1 MKKYHSHGK
10 LLISGEYLVLKGALA
25 LAVPCNRGQS
35 LIYDSSKEKELLWE
49 SYDEKGSVWF
59 KATFSIKDFDIIATD
74 QTDIAKRLRS
84 VLKEVRKQNSHLFFE
99 KGGRVKTVLEFD
111 RQWGLGTSSTLIS
124 NIAQWSNTN
133 PYELLKQTFGGS
145 GYDIAC
151 AQAKSP
157 LLFSNK
163 NQTPKAQSCEFNP
176 SFKEQLFFV
185 YLNQKKDSSEAVK
198 RFSNIK
204 ITEKQLDLFSDLS
217 LKMLKS
223 NELKKFEKLIETHET
238 QLGQILSIKPVKE
251 VLFPDYS
258 GSIKSLGAWGGDF
271 ILVTGNDNDI
281 SYFKNKGYKSV
292 LKYSEMVIA

>member
-1 MKKYHSHGK
+1 MEKYHSHGK
-10 LLISGEYLVLKGALA
+10 LLISGEYLVLKGGLA
-25 LAVPCNRGQS
+25 LAVPCNKGQS
-35 LIYDSSKEKELLWE
+35 LIYDSSKEKELQWE

-59 KATFSIKDFDIIATD
+59 KATFSIMDFDIIATD

-84 VLKEVRKQNSHLFFE
+84 VLKEVRKQNSTFLLE

-133 PYELLKQTFGGS
+133 PYELLKQTTGGS

-163 NQTPKAQSCEFNP
+163 NQTPKVESCEFNP
-176 SFKEQLFFV
+176 SFKDQLFFV

-198 RFSNIK
+198 RFSDIK
-204 ITEKQLDLFSDLS
+204 ITEKQLDFFSDLS

-238 QLGQILSIKPVKE
+238 QLGQILKIKPVKE
-251 VLFPDYS
+251 VLFPNYS

-271 ILVTGNDNDI
+271 ILVTGNDNTI
-281 SYFKNKGYKSV
+281 SYFKNKGYKTV
-292 LKYSEMVIA
+292 LKYSEMVIT

>member
-1 MKKYHSHGK
+1 MEKYHSQGK

-25 LAVPCNRGQS
+25 LAVPCNKGQS
-35 LIYDSSKEKELLWE
+35 LIYDSSKEKELQWE

-59 KATFSIKDFDIIATD
+59 KATFSIMDFDIIATD

-84 VLKEVRKQNSHLFFE
+84 VLKKVRKQNSTFLLE

-133 PYELLKQTFGGS
+133 PYELLKQTTGGS

-163 NQTPKAQSCEFNP
+163 NQTPKVESCEFNP
-176 SFKEQLFFV
+176 SFKDQLFFV

-198 RFSNIK
+198 RFSDIK
-204 ITEKQLDLFSDLS
+204 ITEKQLDFFSDLS

-238 QLGQILSIKPVKE
+238 QLGQILKIKPVKE
-251 VLFPDYS
+251 VLFPNYS

-271 ILVTGNDNDI
+271 ILVTGNDNTI
-281 SYFKNKGYKSV
+281 SYFKNKGYKTV
-292 LKYSEMVIA
+292 LKYSEMVIT

>member
-1 MKKYHSHGK
+1 MEKYHSHGK
-10 LLISGEYLVLKGALA
+10 LLISGEYLVLKGSLA

-59 KATFSIKDFDIIATD
+59 KATFSIKDFDIITTD

-84 VLKEVRKQNSHLFFE
+84 VLKEVRNQNSTFLLQ
-99 KGGRVKTVLEFD
+99 KGGRVKTILEFD

-185 YLNQKKDSSEAVK
+185 FLNQKKDSSEAVK
-198 RFSNIK
+198 RFSDIT
-204 ITEKQLDLFSDLS
+204 ITEKQIDLFSDLS
-217 LKMLKS
+217 LKILKS

-238 QLGQILSIKPVKE
+238 QLSQILKIKTVKE
-251 VLFPDYS
+251 VLFPDYG

-271 ILVTGNDNDI
+271 ILVTGNDNTN
-281 SYFKNKGYKSV
+281 SYFKNKGYKTV
-292 LKYSEMVIA
+292 LKYSDMVIV

>member
-1 MKKYHSHGK
+1 MEKYHSHGK
-10 LLISGEYLVLKGALA
+10 LLISGEYLVLKGGLA
-25 LAVPCNRGQS
+25 LAVPCNKGQS
-35 LIYDSSKEKELLWE
+35 LIYDSSKEKELQWE

-59 KATFSIKDFDIIATD
+59 KATFSIMDFDIIATD

-84 VLKEVRKQNSHLFFE
+84 VLKKVRKQNSTFLLE

-133 PYELLKQTFGGS
+133 PYQLLKQTFGGS

-163 NQTPKAQSCEFNP
+163 NQTPKVESCEFNP
-176 SFKEQLFFV
+176 SFKDQLFFV

-198 RFSNIK
+198 RFSDIK
-204 ITEKQLDLFSDLS
+204 ITEKQLDFFSDLS

-238 QLGQILSIKPVKE
+238 QLGQILKIKPVKE
-251 VLFPDYS
+251 VLFPNYS

-271 ILVTGNDNDI
+271 ILVTGNDNTI
-281 SYFKNKGYKSV
+281 SYFKNKGYKTV
-292 LKYSEMVIA
+292 LKYSEMVIT

>member
-1 MKKYHSHGK
+1 MEKYHSHGK

-84 VLKEVRKQNSHLFFE
+84 VLKEVRKQNSTFILQ

-204 ITEKQLDLFSDLS
+204 ITEKQLELFSDLS

-238 QLGQILSIKPVKE
+238 QLGQILNIKPVKE
-251 VLFPDYS
+251 VLFPDYR

-271 ILVTGNDNDI
+271 ILVTGNDDTI
-281 SYFKNKGYKSV
+281 SYFKNKGYKTV